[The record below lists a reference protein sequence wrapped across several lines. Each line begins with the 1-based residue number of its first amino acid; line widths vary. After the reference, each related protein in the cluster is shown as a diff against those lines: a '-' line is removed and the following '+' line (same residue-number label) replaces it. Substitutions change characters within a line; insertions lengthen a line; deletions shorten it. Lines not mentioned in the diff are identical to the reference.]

1 MLMNA
6 LAKSSRSSRIAFSAA
21 IVIIVAVAAYN
32 WMVAPH
38 TKYLQAA
45 QQYELMMG
53 DMARK
58 NKIIKTTE
66 AVKRKEVERLR
77 AELASVQSSVFTPY
91 EARKFFTDIEAVC
104 NAAGCLVHS
113 INFLSGNL
121 GGVAADVE
129 SDGHIVENSA
139 IVSFVGSYG
148 NIISFLSE
156 LTNRPQK
163 VVVRSL
169 KITAFGKKPDPLEC
183 QMVVAIYTIRDR
195 EIFTDE

>member
-6 LAKSSRSSRIAFSAA
+6 LAKSSKSSRIAFSAA

-45 QQYELMMG
+45 QQYELMMS

-58 NKIIKTTE
+58 NKIIKTKET
-66 AVKRKEVERLR
+66 VKRKEVERLR
-77 AELASVQSSVFTPY
+77 AELAKVQNSVFTPY
-91 EARKFFTDIEAVC
+91 EARQFFTDIEAVC
-104 NAAGCLVHS
+104 NAAGCLVYS

-121 GGVAADVE
+121 GGVVAAVE
-129 SDGHIVENSA
+129 SEDHIVENSA
-139 IVSFVGSYG
+139 VVSFVGSYG

-183 QMVVAIYTIRDR
+183 QMVVTIYTVRDR
-195 EIFTDE
+195 EIFTNE